1 MKISLADLKKVEHTG
16 VARRAAF
23 RPKDTVSAIFK
34 VKEPWYVPPTVR
46 LRARI
51 DATLFTGEIKAES
64 LEQIESD
71 PNVVSVS
78 LAKPLRVIE

>member
-16 VARRAAF
+16 MARGAAC
-23 RPKDTVSAIFK
+23 RPEDTVSAIFK

-51 DATLFTGEIKAES
+51 DATLFTGEMQADS
-64 LEQIESD
+64 LAQIEAD